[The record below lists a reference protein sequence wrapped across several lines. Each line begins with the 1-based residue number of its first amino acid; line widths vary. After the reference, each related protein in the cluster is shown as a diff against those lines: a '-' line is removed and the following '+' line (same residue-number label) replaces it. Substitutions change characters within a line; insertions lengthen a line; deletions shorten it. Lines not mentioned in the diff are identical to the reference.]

1 MTVSS
6 MQLLQQFQRDIEL
19 TAMHIEVPYLNF
31 HHDVRIVQLKSFALL
46 IKQSHVQLCVMQI
59 HICKHV
65 IARLFLE
72 IITIVL
78 LTQEVIISH
87 EILPDSLFI
96 IQ

>member
-46 IKQSHVQLCVMQI
+46 IKQSHIQFCVLC
-59 HICKHV
+59 
-65 IARLFLE
+65 R
-72 IITIVL
+72 
-78 LTQEVIISH
+78 
-87 EILPDSLFI
+87 FI
-96 IQ
+96 YASM

>member
-46 IKQSHVQLCVMQI
+46 IKQSHVQFYVLC
-59 HICKHV
+59 
-65 IARLFLE
+65 R
-72 IITIVL
+72 
-78 LTQEVIISH
+78 
-87 EILPDSLFI
+87 FI
-96 IQ
+96 YASM